1 MFESNG
7 GKSLLIATG
16 KQDFSYLSKFYICIT
31 MILLSPSS
39 ITDIER
45 SVIIGHM
52 SEEELLDNFASYRKI
67 RGLFYCVPKLDQKLN
82 PQGQGGDC

>member
-1 MFESNG
+1 
-7 GKSLLIATG
+7 
-16 KQDFSYLSKFYICIT
+16 